1 MSVSRPA
8 ETDAIEFFLNNPGMY
23 IDPQSQPTQAG
34 NDECWKNLLRRT
46 SVLGHICESMHD
58 GRSHLDATCDGNP
71 YDTCCNVLG
80 RIDEAHREIL
90 ECNPPRFMTQ
100 LPCPGEPVV
109 DFIFAGDSSMAL
121 VDEGLY
127 AGTVK
132 RTKRIV
138 GEFLKAGRMD
148 LLTEKDG
155 SAQYSMHWGKGLK
168 CAKAQFI
175 ISVISVR
182 ERSTSCSCRQRS
194 HAAGPIHVKSEGKVN
209 EVRPAS
215 RKQHS
220 GKTRITLLELYSD
233 SSRSSCRN
241 AVHL

>member
-8 ETDAIEFFLNNPGMY
+8 ETDAIEFFLSNPGMY

-100 LPCPGEPVV
+100 LPCPKKNRGRLHLCRRQFHGTCGRGSVCRRNGQANEEERRRVPEGGE
-109 DFIFAGDSSMAL
+109 
-121 VDEGLY
+121 
-127 AGTVK
+127 
-132 RTKRIV
+132 
-138 GEFLKAGRMD
+138 
-148 LLTEKDG
+148 DG
-155 SAQYSMHWGKGLK
+155 
-168 CAKAQFI
+168 
-175 ISVISVR
+175 
-182 ERSTSCSCRQRS
+182 
-194 HAAGPIHVKSEGKVN
+194 P
-209 EVRPAS
+209 P
-215 RKQHS
+215 
-220 GKTRITLLELYSD
+220 D
-233 SSRSSCRN
+233 
-241 AVHL
+241 